1 MYDPRRKF
9 VTDYSKTLHLPE
21 TEFPM
26 RGNLPKKE
34 PGFVEFWQQNHLYEK
49 RIEKRK
55 KEGAPTFVLHDGPP
69 YANGK
74 IHIGHA
80 LNKTLKDIIVRY
92 HHMAGNET
100 IYVPG
105 WDTHGLPIEYAV
117 LKDSGEDRANMTP
130 LELRK
135 KCLAYAKKWIEIQ
148 KEDFIRMGVVGDF
161 AHRYVT
167 FDPHLEAKE
176 LEVFGE
182 MANKGYIYKGK
193 KAVYWCTH
201 CETALAEA
209 EIEYKDRKS
218 PSIYVKYPMIDVH
231 GLQPEGVD
239 PSKVFAVIWTTT
251 PWTIPASCYISVN
264 PKFTYVWVHN
274 KAADEYYLMNKELA
288 PASLSDCKVE
298 DYEFVGREMLG
309 SELDLAKFEHPLAH
323 FAPETYGD
331 RTIYVLEGNHVT
343 LDAGTGCVHTAPGH
357 GVDDFEVYKTYEN
370 AGKLHQPI
378 VCPVDE
384 KGHMTAEAGEFLV
397 GKTIWE
403 AEGPVISTLAHEGRL
418 LGKKSLHHQYA
429 HCWRC
434 KQPVIYR
441 ATDQWF
447 ASINDFRDKALKAV
461 DDTRFIPSWGH
472 DRLYNMIRDRQ
483 DWCISRQRSWGVP
496 IPAFYCDDC
505 GKWIITPETMKKV
518 EEIVEKEGTDAW
530 WAHSAE
536 ELLPEGFKCPHCGG
550 THFHKEKD
558 IMDVWFDS
566 GSTWNGVL
574 RYPHEESWK
583 DMSYPC
589 DLYLEG
595 SDQHRGWFHSSLLTS
610 VAVNGH
616 APYKAVLTHGF
627 TMDGEGRKMSK
638 SVGNVV
644 APQDVINKYGADVM
658 RLWISSV
665 DYQGDVRLSDKIVK
679 SMSDVYRKIRNTFR
693 YLLGNLSDFDP
704 KTDSVAYADME
715 ELDRWALLRMEQVK
729 ETVLKAY
736 DDYEFHVM
744 YHAVHNFC
752 TVDLSAIYLDIL
764 KDRLYTEKADS
775 KLRRSAQ
782 TAMYEILTTLVR
794 LVAPVLCFTSEEV
807 WQALP
812 NKEEREWSVHM
823 SDMPKVNEAYLDKAL
838 DEKWKKRLAVRSVA
852 MKALEEARQAKVI
865 GHPLDAEVIV
875 YADGEAYDIVKAMEK
890 ELADFLLVSQT
901 HIVSGT
907 AAAPENAASN
917 EEGTVKASVAVCT
930 LAKCERCWKRS
941 ADVDADPKHPGVCA
955 RCAHVLTEMGE

>member
-1 MYDPRRKF
+1 M
-9 VTDYSKTLHLPE
+9 DYSKTLHLPE

-92 HHMAGNET
+92 HHMAGNEA

-130 LELRK
+130 LELRR

-384 KGHMTAEAGEFLV
+384 KGRMTAEAGEFLV

-574 RYPHEESWK
+574 RDPHEESWK

-865 GHPLDAEVIV
+865 GHPLDAEVTV

-901 HIVSGT
+901 HIVEGSAT
-907 AAAPENAASN
+907 APENAASN

>member
-1 MYDPRRKF
+1 M
-9 VTDYSKTLHLPE
+9 DYSKTLHLPE

-288 PASLSDCKVE
+288 PASLSDCKIE

-550 THFHKEKD
+550 KHFHKEKD

-865 GHPLDAEVIV
+865 GHPLDAEVTV

>member
-1 MYDPRRKF
+1 M
-9 VTDYSKTLHLPE
+9 DYSKTLHLPE

-92 HHMAGNET
+92 HHMAGNEA

-130 LELRK
+130 LELRR

-378 VCPVDE
+378 ICPVDE

-583 DMSYPC
+583 DMAYPC

-823 SDMPKVNEAYLDKAL
+823 SDMPKVNEAYLDKEL

-865 GHPLDAEVIV
+865 GHPLDAEVTV

>member
-1 MYDPRRKF
+1 M
-9 VTDYSKTLHLPE
+9 DYSKTLHLPE

-92 HHMAGNET
+92 HHMAGNEA

-823 SDMPKVNEAYLDKAL
+823 SDMPKVNEAYLDKTL

-865 GHPLDAEVIV
+865 GHPLDAEVTV
-875 YADGEAYDIVKAMEK
+875 YADGEAYDIVKVMEK

>member
-1 MYDPRRKF
+1 M
-9 VTDYSKTLHLPE
+9 DYSKTLHLPE

-92 HHMAGNET
+92 HHMAGNEA

-274 KAADEYYLMNKELA
+274 KAVDEYYLMNKELA

-865 GHPLDAEVIV
+865 GHPLDAEVTV

-907 AAAPENAASN
+907 AEAPENAASN

-941 ADVDADPKHPGVCA
+941 ADVDADPKHSGVCA

>member
-1 MYDPRRKF
+1 M
-9 VTDYSKTLHLPE
+9 DYSKTLHLPE

-92 HHMAGNET
+92 HHMAGNEA

-838 DEKWKKRLAVRSVA
+838 DEKWKKRLAVRTVA

-865 GHPLDAEVIV
+865 GHPLDAEVTV

-907 AAAPENAASN
+907 AEAPENAASN

>member
-1 MYDPRRKF
+1 M
-9 VTDYSKTLHLPE
+9 DYSKTLHLPE

-92 HHMAGNET
+92 HHMAGNEA

-812 NKEEREWSVHM
+812 NKKEREWSVHM
-823 SDMPKVNEAYLDKAL
+823 SDMPKVNEAYLDKEL

-865 GHPLDAEVIV
+865 GHPLDAEVTV

-907 AAAPENAASN
+907 AVAPENAASN

>member
-1 MYDPRRKF
+1 M
-9 VTDYSKTLHLPE
+9 DYSKTLHLPE

-274 KAADEYYLMNKELA
+274 KAADEYYLMNKDLA

-823 SDMPKVNEAYLDKAL
+823 SDMPKVNEAYLDKEL

-865 GHPLDAEVIV
+865 GHPLDAEVTV

>member
-1 MYDPRRKF
+1 M
-9 VTDYSKTLHLPE
+9 DYSKTLHLPE

-92 HHMAGNET
+92 HHMAGNEA

-616 APYKAVLTHGF
+616 APYTAVLTHGF
-627 TMDGEGRKMSK
+627 TMDGEGRKRSK
-638 SVGNVV
+638 TVGNVV

-865 GHPLDAEVIV
+865 GHPLDAEVTV

>member
-1 MYDPRRKF
+1 M
-9 VTDYSKTLHLPE
+9 DYSKTLHLPE

-92 HHMAGNET
+92 HHMAGNEA

-865 GHPLDAEVIV
+865 GHPLDAEVTV

-930 LAKCERCWKRS
+930 FAKCERCWKRS

>member
-1 MYDPRRKF
+1 M
-9 VTDYSKTLHLPE
+9 DYSKTLHLPE

-161 AHRYVT
+161 AHHYVT

-865 GHPLDAEVIV
+865 GHPLDAEVTV

-907 AAAPENAASN
+907 ATAPENAASN

>member
-1 MYDPRRKF
+1 M
-9 VTDYSKTLHLPE
+9 DYSKTLHLPE

-92 HHMAGNET
+92 HHMAGNEA

-130 LELRK
+130 LELRR

-865 GHPLDAEVIV
+865 GHPLDAEVTV
-875 YADGEAYDIVKAMEK
+875 YADGEAYDIVKAMKK

>member
-1 MYDPRRKF
+1 M
-9 VTDYSKTLHLPE
+9 DYSKTLHLPE

-130 LELRK
+130 LELRR

-274 KAADEYYLMNKELA
+274 KTADEYYLMNKELA

-583 DMSYPC
+583 DMAYPC

-823 SDMPKVNEAYLDKAL
+823 SDMPKVNEAYLDKEL

-865 GHPLDAEVIV
+865 GHPLDAEVTV

-907 AAAPENAASN
+907 ATAPENAASN

>member
-1 MYDPRRKF
+1 M
-9 VTDYSKTLHLPE
+9 DYSKTLHLPE

-823 SDMPKVNEAYLDKAL
+823 SDMPKVNEAYLDKEL

>member
-1 MYDPRRKF
+1 M
-9 VTDYSKTLHLPE
+9 DYSKTLHLPE

-378 VCPVDE
+378 ICPVDE

-865 GHPLDAEVIV
+865 GHPLDAEVTV

>member
-1 MYDPRRKF
+1 M
-9 VTDYSKTLHLPE
+9 DYSKTLHLPE

-130 LELRK
+130 LELRR

-274 KAADEYYLMNKELA
+274 KAADEYYLMNKDLA

-823 SDMPKVNEAYLDKAL
+823 SDMPKVNEAYLDKEL

-865 GHPLDAEVIV
+865 GHPLDAEVTV

>member
-1 MYDPRRKF
+1 M
-9 VTDYSKTLHLPE
+9 DYSKTLHLPE

-378 VCPVDE
+378 ICPVDE

-865 GHPLDAEVIV
+865 GHPLDAEVTV

-907 AAAPENAASN
+907 ATAPENAASN

>member
-1 MYDPRRKF
+1 M
-9 VTDYSKTLHLPE
+9 DYSKTLHLPE

-92 HHMAGNET
+92 HHMAGNEA

-665 DYQGDVRLSDKIVK
+665 DYQSDVRLSDKIVK

-865 GHPLDAEVIV
+865 GHPLDAEVTV

>member
-1 MYDPRRKF
+1 M
-9 VTDYSKTLHLPE
+9 DYSKTLHLPE

-92 HHMAGNET
+92 HHMAGNEA

-536 ELLPEGFKCPHCGG
+536 ELLPEGFNCPHCGG

-823 SDMPKVNEAYLDKAL
+823 SDMPKVNEAYLDKEL

-865 GHPLDAEVIV
+865 GHPLDAEVTV

>member
-1 MYDPRRKF
+1 M
-9 VTDYSKTLHLPE
+9 DYSKTLHLPE

-274 KAADEYYLMNKELA
+274 KAADEYYLMNKDLA

-823 SDMPKVNEAYLDKAL
+823 SDMPKVNEAYLDKEL

-865 GHPLDAEVIV
+865 GHPLDAEVTV

-907 AAAPENAASN
+907 ATAPENAASN

>member
-1 MYDPRRKF
+1 M
-9 VTDYSKTLHLPE
+9 DYSKTLHLPE

-92 HHMAGNET
+92 HHMAGNEA

-130 LELRK
+130 LELRR

-231 GLQPEGVD
+231 SLQPEGVD

-583 DMSYPC
+583 DMAYPC

-823 SDMPKVNEAYLDKAL
+823 SDMPKVNEAYLDKEL

-865 GHPLDAEVIV
+865 GHPLDAEVTV

>member
-1 MYDPRRKF
+1 M
-9 VTDYSKTLHLPE
+9 DYSKTLHLPE

-92 HHMAGNET
+92 YHMAGNEA

-274 KAADEYYLMNKELA
+274 KTADEYYLMNKELA

-865 GHPLDAEVIV
+865 GHPLDAEVTV

-941 ADVDADPKHPGVCA
+941 ADVDSDPKHPGVCA

>member
-1 MYDPRRKF
+1 M
-9 VTDYSKTLHLPE
+9 DYSKTLHLPE

-34 PGFVEFWQQNHLYEK
+34 PGFVEFWQQNRLYEK

-92 HHMAGNET
+92 HHMAGNEA

-823 SDMPKVNEAYLDKAL
+823 SDMPKVNEAYLDKEL

-865 GHPLDAEVIV
+865 GHPLDAEVTV

-901 HIVSGT
+901 HIVKGT

>member
-1 MYDPRRKF
+1 M
-9 VTDYSKTLHLPE
+9 DYSKTLHLPE

-92 HHMAGNET
+92 HHMAGNEA

-274 KAADEYYLMNKELA
+274 KAADEYYLMNKDLA

-447 ASINDFRDKALKAV
+447 ASINDFRDEALKAV

-865 GHPLDAEVIV
+865 GHPLDAEVTV

>member
-1 MYDPRRKF
+1 MEM
-9 VTDYSKTLHLPE
+9 DYSKTLHLPE
-21 TEFPM
+21 TDFPM

-34 PGFVEFWQQNHLYEK
+34 PGFVDFWKEHDLYHQ
-49 RIEKRK
+49 RIEKRRRD
-55 KEGAPTFVLHDGPP
+55 GAPTFVLHDGPP

-80 LNKTLKDIIVRY
+80 LNKTLKDIIIRY
-92 HHMAGNET
+92 KHMAGYEANY
-100 IYVPG
+100 IPG

-135 KCLAYAKKWIEIQ
+135 KCLAYAKKWIAIQ
-148 KEDFIRMGVVGDF
+148 KADFIRMGVVGDF
-161 AHRYVT
+161 DHPYVT

-182 MANKGYIYKGK
+182 MARKGYIYKGK
-193 KAVYWCTH
+193 KAVYWCPN

-218 PSIYVKYPMIDVH
+218 PSIYVKFPAVDVKD
-231 GLQPEGVD
+231 LAPEGAA
-239 PSKVFAVIWTTT
+239 KEKLFAVIWTTT
-251 PWTIPASCYISVN
+251 PWTIPANEAICVN

-288 PASLSDCKVE
+288 PKALEECKVT
-298 DYEFVGREMLG
+298 DYEFVGREMTG
-309 SELDLAKFEHPLAH
+309 AEWELATFHHPLL
-323 FAPETYGD
+323 D
-331 RTIYVLEGNHVT
+331 RLSYVLEGNHVT

-357 GVDDFEVYKTYEN
+357 GVDDFEICQDYRNK
-370 AGKLHQPI
+370 GKLDLPI
-378 VCPVDE
+378 ICPVDE
-384 KGHMTAEAGEFLV
+384 KGRMTEEAGLGLA
-397 GKTIWE
+397 GKSIWE
-403 AEGPVISTLAHEGRL
+403 AEGPVISALAHAGML
-418 LGKKSLHHQYA
+418 LGKKSIHHQYA

-434 KQPVIYR
+434 KNPIIYR

-505 GKWIITPETMKKV
+505 GKWVITPETMKKV
-518 EEIVEKEGTDAW
+518 EDIVEKEGTDAW
-530 WAHSAE
+530 WAHTAE

-574 RYPHEESWK
+574 RYPHKEWEGVK
-583 DMSYPC
+583 YPC

-595 SDQHRGWFHSSLLTS
+595 SDQHRGWFHSSLLCS
-610 VAVNGH
+610 VAVNGY

-665 DYQGDVRLSDKIVK
+665 DYQGDVRLSDKIIK

-693 YLLGNLSDFDP
+693 YLLGNLYDFDP
-704 KTDSVAYADME
+704 KKDAVAYEDME

-764 KDRLYTEKADS
+764 KDRLYTEKADG

-794 LVAPVLCFTSEEV
+794 LVAPVLCFTAEEV

-823 SDMPKVNEAYLDKAL
+823 ADMPKANEKYLDKAL
-838 DEKWKKRLAVRSVA
+838 DEKWQKRLAVRTVV
-852 MKALEEARQAKVI
+852 MKALEEARQKKTI
-865 GHPLDAEVIV
+865 GHPLDAEITV
-875 YADGEAYDIVKAMEK
+875 YADGEAFSVVKDMEK
-890 ELADFLLVSQT
+890 ELADFCIVSQAK
-901 HIVSGT
+901 IVEGT
-907 AAAPENAASN
+907 KDAPEGAASN
-917 EEGTVKASVAVCT
+917 EEGTVKCSVAVCT
-930 LAKCERCWKRS
+930 LEKCERCWKRTP
-941 ADVDADPKHPGVCA
+941 DVGSDPNHPHVCA
-955 RCAHVLTEMGE
+955 RCAHVLDEE

>member
-1 MYDPRRKF
+1 M
-9 VTDYSKTLHLPE
+9 DYSKTLHLPE

-92 HHMAGNET
+92 HHMAGNEA

-239 PSKVFAVIWTTT
+239 PSKIFAVIWTTT

-274 KAADEYYLMNKELA
+274 KAADEYYLMNKDLA

-583 DMSYPC
+583 DMAYPC

-865 GHPLDAEVIV
+865 GHPLDAEVTV

>member
-1 MYDPRRKF
+1 M
-9 VTDYSKTLHLPE
+9 DYSKTLHLPE

-92 HHMAGNET
+92 HHMAGNEA

-447 ASINDFRDKALKAV
+447 ASINDFRDEALKAV

-583 DMSYPC
+583 DMAYPC

-823 SDMPKVNEAYLDKAL
+823 SDMPKVNEAYLDKEL

-865 GHPLDAEVIV
+865 GHPLDAEVTV

-907 AAAPENAASN
+907 ATAPENAASN

>member
-1 MYDPRRKF
+1 M
-9 VTDYSKTLHLPE
+9 DYSKTLHLPE

-92 HHMAGNET
+92 HHMAGNEV

-251 PWTIPASCYISVN
+251 PWTIPASCYIIVN
-264 PKFTYVWVHN
+264 QKFTYVWVHN

-378 VCPVDE
+378 ICPVDE

-865 GHPLDAEVIV
+865 GHPLDAEVTV

>member
-1 MYDPRRKF
+1 M
-9 VTDYSKTLHLPE
+9 DYSKTLHLPE

-92 HHMAGNET
+92 HHMAGNEV

-378 VCPVDE
+378 ICPVDE

-583 DMSYPC
+583 DMAYPC

-865 GHPLDAEVIV
+865 GHPLDAEVTV

-907 AAAPENAASN
+907 ATAPENAASN

>member
-1 MYDPRRKF
+1 M
-9 VTDYSKTLHLPE
+9 DYSKTLHLPE

-92 HHMAGNET
+92 HHMAGNEA

-130 LELRK
+130 LELRR

-264 PKFTYVWVHN
+264 PKFTYVWVPN

-595 SDQHRGWFHSSLLTS
+595 SDQHPGWFHSSLLTS

-865 GHPLDAEVIV
+865 GHPLDAEVTV

>member
-1 MYDPRRKF
+1 M
-9 VTDYSKTLHLPE
+9 DYSKTLHLPE

-92 HHMAGNET
+92 HHMAGNEA

-729 ETVLKAY
+729 EIVLKAY

-865 GHPLDAEVIV
+865 GHPLDAEVTV

-907 AAAPENAASN
+907 AEAPENAASN

>member
-1 MYDPRRKF
+1 M
-9 VTDYSKTLHLPE
+9 DYSKTLHLPE

-92 HHMAGNET
+92 HHMAGNEA

-218 PSIYVKYPMIDVH
+218 PSIYVKYSMIDVH

-665 DYQGDVRLSDKIVK
+665 DYQGDVRLSDKIVQ

-865 GHPLDAEVIV
+865 GHPLDAEVTV

-907 AAAPENAASN
+907 ATAPENAASN